1 MIGQLV
7 ECDEEI
13 AEKSDYEQQK
23 LINQYLKDKM
33 DSDSESPSE
42 DEDSDRENG
51 HRGHHHHHHDRLNLD
66 RKRVEQDKSTT
77 SRSIAM
83 KAIIEQ
89 ESVKAN
95 RVATLL
101 NAVADNKKQT
111 KPPKRS
117 ESTNSGRITSASQN
131 LSPHDHTMTDDTM
144 QLMKQIK
151 QHQTNL
157 LNTVSTKP
165 NSVKIPQSETVGTED
180 EIISSNHQDKLTLA
194 ALKLLNELE
203 IKFPGKTDQQTR
215 ALMQK
220 FYSNFEIYK
229 PKLGN
234 YWMAK
239 LDDAKRT
246 KVNNVRFVYFT
257 LCLHLKIKDPQ
268 YC

>member
-7 ECDEEI
+7 ECDDEI

-42 DEDSDRENG
+42 NEDSDREDR
-51 HRGHHHHHHDRLNLD
+51 HRGHHHHHHHDRLNLD
-66 RKRVEQDKSTT
+66 RKRVESNQDKSTT

-101 NAVADNKKQT
+101 NAVTADNKKQT

-131 LSPHDHTMTDDTM
+131 LSPHDHTMTEDTV

-151 QHQTNL
+151 QHQTSL
-157 LNTVSTKP
+157 LNTVSIKP
-165 NSVKIPQSETVGTED
+165 NSVKIPQSHNETGGTED

-246 KVNNVRFVYFT
+246 KVNDFY
-257 LCLHLKIKDPQ
+257 LPI
-268 YC
+268 